1 MPLPASPVVLPEET
15 ARFLQSGLSI
25 ILASRNPHLQPS
37 VARALAC
44 RVSGD
49 GSTVELFAASTKLG
63 PLLDDLRAGAPIAV
77 AFTLPSSHR
86 TLQIKAPSAEIG
98 AVSAADRD
106 FVAVAQSRFA
116 DDVERVMDS
125 PQRQLLRAA
134 LGGADEVDL
143 RLIVRPTAVFEQTPG
158 PRAGQPLLR

>member
-1 MPLPASPVVLPEET
+1 MPLPASPVVLPAET
-15 ARFLQSGLSI
+15 ARFMQSGLSI
-25 ILASRNPHLQPS
+25 ILASRNLHLKPS

-49 GSTVELFAASTKLG
+49 GCTVELFAVSAKLG

-86 TLQIKAPSAEIG
+86 TLQIKAPSAEIS
-98 AVSAADRD
+98 AVSADDRD

-116 DDVERVMDS
+116 DDVERVMGS
-125 PQRQLLRAA
+125 PQRQLLQAA
-134 LGGADEVDL
+134 LGGAEEVDL